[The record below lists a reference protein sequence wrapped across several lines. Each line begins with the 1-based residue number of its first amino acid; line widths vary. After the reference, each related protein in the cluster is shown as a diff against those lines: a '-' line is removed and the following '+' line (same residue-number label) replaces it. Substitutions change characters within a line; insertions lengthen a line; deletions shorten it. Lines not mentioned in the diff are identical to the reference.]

1 MFGCVGGGG
10 FSSKCKSRI
19 KLIRSRLVV
28 IKKRKTATIEYLKK
42 AMAGLLKNGLDI
54 NAYGRA
60 EGLINELDHLSCY
73 ELIEQFCECILEK
86 LSSMRKQRDCP
97 PESREAV
104 ASLMFA
110 AARFADLPELRDL
123 RCIFTNRY
131 GNFMESDINQ
141 QFVRKLESRPPSM
154 DQKLQLMR
162 NVSRDYSI
170 NWDSKGFSERISN
183 PITSASDRVD
193 KCESVLKGKYGAV
206 AKTEKDDA
214 VIKVDISSK
223 ERRHTPPRH
232 EVKTDSSKERRH
244 NPPRHEVK
252 TDGSKGR
259 QHTPPRHELKM
270 DSNQVILPIANRG
283 DHCPPFDCNKLG
295 HRGSAENLKPQ
306 STNNV
311 IPPYIKTEG
320 TKYGT
325 GMEICPVGFD
335 HCKPTDLSPDSRGI
349 AYNGEK
355 KNQVGLNQAV
365 HEKSLVPVVA
375 WSNGSGDENACNL
388 DDSAVEAHLKL
399 KSVRRKK
406 QLKLLAHENYATTED
421 DVPVSRNS
429 NGRRSQ
435 GNRRG
440 IRRTYDDGHDE
451 EDMIMDE
458 LLIHYSN
465 KSTNKG
471 SRPPKALRA
480 PVHDSDASKSPLH
493 QNNIGARLNSES
505 SFPPKGAKAPARS
518 SDASKSPLH
527 RNKQEDRMNSESS
540 LPPARV
546 ASLPSQRTTPTE
558 ATKVPVRA
566 ASLEPNLLSP
576 HVHPKLPDYDDLAA
590 RFAVLRGELRK

>member
-1 MFGCVGGGG
+1 M
-10 FSSKCKSRI
+10 
-19 KLIRSRLVV
+19 
-28 IKKRKTATIEYLKK
+28 
-42 AMAGLLKNGLDI
+42 
-54 NAYGRA
+54 
-60 EGLINELDHLSCY
+60 
-73 ELIEQFCECILEK
+73 Q
-86 LSSMRKQRDCP
+86 
-97 PESREAV
+97 
-104 ASLMFA
+104 
-110 AARFADLPELRDL
+110 
-123 RCIFTNRY
+123 
-131 GNFMESDINQ
+131 
-141 QFVRKLESRPPSM
+141 
-154 DQKLQLMR
+154 
-162 NVSRDYSI
+162 
-170 NWDSKGFSERISN
+170 
-183 PITSASDRVD
+183 DRVD

-232 EVKTDSSKERRH
+232 KVETDSSKERRH
-244 NPPRHEVK
+244 TPPRHEVK

-270 DSNQVILPIANRG
+270 DSNQVILPTAKRG
-283 DHCPPFDCNKLG
+283 DHCPPFDYNKLG
-295 HRGSAENLKPQ
+295 HRGSAVKPQ

-325 GMEICPVGFD
+325 GMEICHVGSD

-355 KNQVGLNQAV
+355 KNQVGLNQVV
-365 HEKSLVPVVA
+365 HEKSLVAVVA
-375 WSNGSGDENACNL
+375 GSNGSGDENACNL

-406 QLKLLAHENYATTED
+406 QLELLAHENYATTED
-421 DVPVSRNS
+421 NVPVSRNS
-429 NGRRSQ
+429 NGRRTQ

-471 SRPPKALRA
+471 SRPPRGA
-480 PVHDSDASKSPLH
+480 PAHASDASKSPLH

-505 SFPPKGAKAPARS
+505 SFQPKGTKAPARS
-518 SDASKSPLH
+518 SDASKLPLH

-566 ASLEPNLLSP
+566 ASLEPNLLRP
-576 HVHPKLPDYDDLAA
+576 HVHPKLPDYDDLV
-590 RFAVLRGELRK
+590 AVLRGELRK